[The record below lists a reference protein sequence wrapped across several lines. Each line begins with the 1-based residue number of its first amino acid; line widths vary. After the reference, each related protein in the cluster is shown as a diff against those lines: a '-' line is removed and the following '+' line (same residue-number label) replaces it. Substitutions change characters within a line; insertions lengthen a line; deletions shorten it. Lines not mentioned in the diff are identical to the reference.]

1 MLESLKTALHT
12 AKQQLSRLIWL
23 YALAMLNGFMAFY
36 LLKGRST
43 TTFDEVLQGQKVS
56 NDIAPV
62 FFYAVLDYIVF
73 FISFVILFRVIAF
86 SLNVECGM
94 WRLLKVQ
101 IPALMGGLLLS
112 LGISGVVLTLFSL
125 VAGEVVSDMH
135 YLLVTMVIVT
145 FTMMLFYFIFSIVL
159 MIRYRVRDE
168 IGKGKQSTMD
178 YFKAF
183 ILTIKQ
189 SPKAIL
195 YFVCFVVLAL
205 GLKYVGSVLN
215 IVGFAGVGVFFDALT
230 IPCMTIFLLAYI
242 AKSHDEIAQRVTQWT
257 QE

>member
-1 MLESLKTALHT
+1 MKSALHT

-43 TTFDEVLQGQKVS
+43 TTFDEVLQGAKVS

-62 FFYAVLDYIVF
+62 FLYAVFDYIVF
-73 FISFVILFRVIAF
+73 IISFVILFRIIAF
-86 SLNVECGM
+86 SLNMECGM
-94 WRLLKVQ
+94 WRLFKVQ
-101 IPALMGGLLLS
+101 IPALIGSLLLS
-112 LGISGVVLTLFSL
+112 LGVSGVVLSAFSMI
-125 VAGEVVSDMH
+125 ASDAMSDSH
-135 YLLVTMVIVT
+135 YLLFTMVVVT
-145 FTMMLFYFIFSIVL
+145 FTMMLFYFILSIVL

-168 IGKGKQSTMD
+168 VGKGKQSMLD

-183 ILTIKQ
+183 ALTVKQ
-189 SPKAIL
+189 SLKASL
-195 YFVCFVVLAL
+195 YFVGFVVLAL

-215 IVGFAGVGVFFDALT
+215 IVGFAGLGVILDAMT
-230 IPCMTIFLLAYI
+230 IPFMTVFILAYI
-242 AKSHDEIAQRVTQWT
+242 AKSQDEIVQRVTLWT